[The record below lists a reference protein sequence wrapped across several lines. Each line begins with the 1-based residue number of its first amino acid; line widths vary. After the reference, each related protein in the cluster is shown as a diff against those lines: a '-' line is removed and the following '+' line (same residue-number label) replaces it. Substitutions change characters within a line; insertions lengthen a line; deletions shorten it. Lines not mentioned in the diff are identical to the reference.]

1 MLNIAYIMGFIGV
14 ALGIVIGVFIFT
26 EVEASVDCPP
36 LSANPDGFA
45 GCQKA
50 KSLSWAVIGIF
61 MVGFSY
67 LYVARALGLK
77 SGVSI
82 S

>member
-50 KSLSWAVIGIF
+50 KSLSWAVIGILPIAMF
-61 MVGFSY
+61 FGLFALFGGFNQY
-67 LYVARALGLK
+67 
-77 SGVSI
+77 
-82 S
+82 